1 MPNLFITST
10 GTEIGKTLVTAALCH
25 QLRRQGE
32 TVTAL
37 KPIISGVDQN
47 TMAESDTGV
56 IAKALGLPLTE
67 EVINQIS
74 PFRYKAPLAPTMAA
88 EKEGKT
94 LDYDAVIARCQ
105 QAMKAEGF
113 TLIEGVGGSFVPL
126 TDDKLVADWI
136 KDLGL
141 KSILVAGSYLGTM
154 SHIIATL
161 EAMQAR
167 GLDVIGIVISES
179 PEGDIFANPDLE
191 KTAWEIEKLTKLPVS
206 TIPRISDEDAW
217 REVPPL
223 LQLLKI

>member
-25 QLRRQGE
+25 QLSAQGE

-56 IAKALGLPLTE
+56 VAKALGLPLTE

-94 LDYDAVIARCQ
+94 LDYDAVIACCQ
-105 QAMKAEGF
+105 QAMKTEGF

-141 KSILVAGSYLGTM
+141 KSLLVAGSYLGTM
-154 SHIIATL
+154 SHILATL

-167 GLDVIGIVISES
+167 GLEVIGIVISES
-179 PEGDIFANPDLE
+179 PEGDIFSNPDLK
-191 KTAWEIEKLTKLPVS
+191 KTAREIEKLTKLPVA

-217 REVPPL
+217 REVPSL
-223 LQLLKI
+223 MHMLKI